1 MKSTLIVG
9 IGNILLGDEGVG
21 VRAIER
27 MQSMDLGEDLEL
39 LDGGT
44 SGADLVESLA
54 GRDKVLVLDCVQ
66 FEASPGTVVR
76 LRAEDL
82 AGEDRPVSI
91 HQIGLVDSLLM
102 TRRLGCAPR
111 EVIVF
116 GVVPAS
122 LACSLKLT
130 PAVEAA
136 LPKLIQAVLEEAGT
150 MHQAPGR
157 KNRH

>member
-82 AGEDRPVSI
+82 AGEDRP
-91 HQIGLVDSLLM
+91 GLVDSLLM